1 LSDPDAPPLDPEKIF
16 AALDRHQ
23 VDYVLVGGLACEA
36 HGSTRQTKDLDLCPA
51 WTPENLARVAAVL
64 NDLGA
69 GLKIGEGS
77 INILHFTVNGK
88 TIAKMELGTWR
99 TVAGDIDV
107 LLDIPSTGRWELAR
121 YDHLIENASVIELEG
136 QRVLVA
142 ALEDII
148 RSKQIAN
155 RPADREALPELQ
167 ALRDRQRDIEPPD
180 LGLER

>member
-1 LSDPDAPPLDPEKIF
+1 LSDPDAPPLDPEKIL
-16 AALDRHQ
+16 AVLERHQ
-23 VDYVLVGGLACEA
+23 VDYVLVGGLASEA

-51 WTPENLARVAAVL
+51 WTPENLTRVAAVL

-77 INILHFTVNGK
+77 IDLLRLTIDGK
-88 TIAKMELGTWR
+88 MLAKMEIGTWR

-107 LLDIPSTGRWELAR
+107 LLGIPSTGRWDLVR
-121 YDHLIENASVIELEG
+121 YDQLIENASVIELEG

-148 RSKQIAN
+148 RSKEIAD

-167 ALRDRQRDIEPPD
+167 ALLDRRRELDPPD
-180 LGLER
+180 LGPEL